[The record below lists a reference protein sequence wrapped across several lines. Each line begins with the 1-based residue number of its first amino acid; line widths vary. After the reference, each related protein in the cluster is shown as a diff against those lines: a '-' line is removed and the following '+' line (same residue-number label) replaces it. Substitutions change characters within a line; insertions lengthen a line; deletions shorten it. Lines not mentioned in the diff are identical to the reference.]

1 MGRGIM
7 TTMRK
12 KTTMLCDELCKLL
25 GHKTW
30 TKTKS
35 ACTGK
40 WAGTWDY
47 FLRWEDGTEMF
58 VSNGM
63 CGFEKTVEETIDML
77 KRTRKPEYQKAI
89 MEVLYEYEKDDAL
102 LAKKNNMKSYHI
114 LGLIEITGT
123 SCGLIS
129 WGIRLK
135 IGDYIRDF
143 RETGLCFDIMDG
155 ANKLRK
161 TKKREK
167 NIPVRVAGGVKSPDF
182 IFQGVAFS
190 TTDGMY
196 TVRSDEKV
204 TYYPFNEGSSINA

>member
-63 CGFEKTVEETIDML
+63 YGFEKTVEETIDML

-123 SCGLIS
+123 SCELIS

-155 ANKLRK
+155 ANKLRQ
-161 TKKREK
+161 TKDREK
-167 NIPVRVAGGVKSPDF
+167 GRPVWVAGGVTDPDF
-182 IFQGVAFS
+182 IIHGVAHSS
-190 TTDGMY
+190 TEGCY
-196 TVRSDEKV
+196 RVYSDEKV